1 MAAWPSPSA
10 PPSPSGVS
18 ATRYVAQQ
26 PSSLLLHTAN
36 MTFQDSWRQGENP
49 LLFDASFQPK
59 EAYNA
64 IVDVL

>member
-1 MAAWPSPSA
+1 
-10 PPSPSGVS
+10 
-18 ATRYVAQQ
+18 
-26 PSSLLLHTAN
+26 

-64 IVDVL
+64 IVDLL